1 MKEKDI
7 VEQKNEKKKLKK
19 REQAE
24 KKEHKHMGISLRGFV
39 TVWIVFLCAGV
50 LLAYSLLSS
59 RLYKQRYQEQLEKN
73 VISQAAYLEK
83 NLSENDMSV
92 TKPLDLSLQLESV
105 ATALYGRVL
114 VVNRDYSVA
123 KDTYGNRDGAQI
135 INADVISVM
144 RGQSVDKMLKKDGY
158 LLYMTAVKK
167 GDQILGVLIIQ
178 ASTDSIEV
186 VEKRVERR
194 NWLSFVCIMIM
205 CVCAAYAIGN
215 ACARGIKRI
224 NHQMEIAGEGQL
236 EKKIPVH
243 GFKEFKQL
251 TERYNTTISKLMVI
265 DSTRQEFVSN
275 VSHELKTPITS
286 MKVLADSLIQNESAD
301 LAMYKEFMTDI
312 VEEID
317 RESKIITDLLTLVK
331 MDKKTSAMNLE
342 EININELLEVI
353 LKRVTPIAKSRGIQI
368 TYESYRD
375 VTAYVDE
382 VKLSLAL
389 TNIIE
394 NAVKYNVD
402 NGWVKVTLNAD
413 HRNFYVKVAD
423 SGVGIPDDCKEH
435 VFERFYRVDKA
446 RSRDTGGTGL
456 GLAITKSVIVMH
468 KGSIRLYSEAGE
480 GTTFT
485 IRIPLKLEVEN
496 DNTGKEETT

>member
-7 VEQKNEKKKLKK
+7 VEQKKEKKKLKK

-24 KKEHKHMGISLRGFV
+24 KKEHKHMGISLRSFV

-83 NLSENDMSV
+83 NLSENDMSI
-92 TKPLDLSLQLESV
+92 TEPLDLSLQLESV

-114 VVNRDYSVA
+114 VVNRDYSIA
-123 KDTYGNRDGAQI
+123 KDTYGNRDDAQI

-144 RGQSVDKMLKKDGY
+144 RGQSVDRMLKKDGY

-194 NWLSFVCIMIM
+194 NWLSCICIMMM

-236 EKKIPVH
+236 EKKIPVR

-331 MDKKTSAMNLE
+331 MDKKSSAMNLE

-375 VTAYVDE
+375 VVAYVDE